1 MALSSLDRMKN
12 NSSSQGR
19 GRKTVAEQKQQFY
32 QDLIDERFE
41 YATDY
46 MTIKE
51 ETSVGSL
58 CYKPIGVRV
67 THGVNNTSATT
78 TFAKEFKKIIFKNF
92 DHEQY
97 LGKKYKF
104 KGHTWLTTD
113 LNEITNISSHS
124 FVRMCNNTLKWYD
137 PKDKTVLYSE
147 PCVFTNQFTN
157 TSFDNGS
164 ENVIQVSGDFQILV
178 QLNERTKTIAYNQR
192 FVLDGLGFQ
201 VTQYDNHRSP
211 TYLIMKVKQIDVQAN
226 DNVVDNIAND
236 TQGVQSNKTEIK
248 ILPQIIKILQ
258 GQSQTFTVHKYVDG
272 IANADAFDIVG
283 TQAPSSNFVLTI
295 DGPNTFTITNVQ
307 QSPIPLLLQ
316 CADTSSGEEIE
327 MPIVLGGDY

>member
-1 MALSSLDRMKN
+1 MKA
-12 NSSSQGR
+12 NSPSQGR
-19 GRKTVAEQKQQFY
+19 GSGIVAEKKQQFY

-58 CYKPIGVRV
+58 CFKPVGVRV
-67 THGVNNTSATT
+67 THGVNNTSATNV
-78 TFAKEFKKIIFKNF
+78 FAKEFKKIIFQNY

-104 KGHTWLTTD
+104 NGHTWLTTD

-124 FVRMCNNTLKWYD
+124 FVRMCNNVLNWYD
-137 PKDKTVLYSE
+137 PKDSTKLYSE

-164 ENVIQVSGDFQILV
+164 ENVIQISGDFQILV

-236 TQGVQSNKTEIK
+236 TQGVSSDATEIK
-248 ILPQIIKILQ
+248 ILPQVIKILQ
-258 GQSQTFTVHKYVDG
+258 GKNQTFTVYKYVNG
-272 IANADAFDIVG
+272 EANSDSFTISAS
-283 TQAPSSNFVLTI
+283 QAPSENYSLTVVN
-295 DGPNTFTITNVQ
+295 GNSFTIQNIA
-307 QSPIPLLLQ
+307 QSPIPLIVQ
-316 CADTSSGEEIE
+316 CVDNNTQEEIE
-327 MPIVLGGDY
+327 MTIVLGGIY